1 MIQLDLAN
9 LRFRALNVSG
19 CYMYGIDSLKVES
32 VLLNGKENHHVF
44 YCDVNQGFAIVNK
57 TNIQGELT
65 FTDNG
70 LIYDLFFGDVEVIL
84 NGMEK
89 RTD

>member
-9 LRFRALNVSG
+9 LRFRALNIAG
-19 CYMYGIDSLKVES
+19 CYMSGIDSLKVKS

-57 TNIQGELT
+57 TDVQGKLTVVDGEL
-65 FTDNG
+65 
-70 LIYDLFFGDVEVIL
+70 IHDLFFGDVEVIHEE
-84 NGMEK
+84 G
-89 RTD
+89 